1 MTTDLVAGL
10 REYESARQERAA
22 GGDPCRFQL
31 ADIWL
36 MNNASAIADEM
47 ERLAADA
54 EKWRKYFTAPV
65 PTIFPPDNPGG
76 EVLMLAVN
84 REEYMLVLR
93 HAIAFRELVSAVDS
107 MIANPVSV
115 DTLANALLDK
125 VKENARL
132 RAEVERLSTPDM
144 WWDSAAPE
152 VPVRD
157 PRDYYVFGD
166 LKDGDCITFMAAKR
180 LPNETYKLVDNPK
193 VDGDYDIVL
202 VPDAK
207 GGG

>member
-1 MTTDLVAGL
+1 MTTDEMVAGL
-10 REYESARQERAA
+10 REYVEARREWLSLGTSKVEEQSAEELRYGKAL
-22 GGDPCRFQL
+22 D
-31 ADIWL
+31 W
-36 MNNASAIADEM
+36 MVSHASAIADEM

-76 EVLMLAVN
+76 EVLVLAVN
-84 REEYMLVLR
+84 HEEYMLVLR

-132 RAEVERLSTPDM
+132 RAEVEDM
-144 WWDSAAPE
+144 K
-152 VPVRD
+152 
-157 PRDYYVFGD
+157 GD
-166 LKDGDCITFMAAKR
+166 LMHIYEYWNHNTEPECMKDALWEIIDTAHAR
-180 LPNETYKLVDNPK
+180 LFPAL
-193 VDGDYDIVL
+193 
-202 VPDAK
+202 DAK